1 MTWQA
6 ARILVMCERSH
17 DFHVLVD
24 SLPVAYYVPFIYIYE
39 GYNELKQT
47 GPRTSVNYKR
57 EERDLL
63 L

>member
-39 GYNELKQT
+39 GYNELK
-47 GPRTSVNYKR
+47 
-57 EERDLL
+57 
-63 L
+63 